1 MIAQWIKL
9 AFVILMVAI
18 PTVAVAQ
25 DCIIAPYADP
35 EGTQSWTWPI
45 EEDGLIRFSVYIVM
59 FTEDVVAAAAYKL
72 VTVGGDGTFFLQSI
86 AAGPSGIG
94 LILHENPASI
104 GVNVALAEC
113 VIGFGGLPILVAE
126 YRYLAFPRSFYG
138 TVVTLEANTNQN
150 PQYPEYVTCN
160 DVQKD
165 CEAGPR
171 LYIQPPDPAE
181 PTSFSSIKSLYR

>member
-9 AFVILMVAI
+9 AFVILIVAI
-18 PTVAVAQ
+18 STVAVAQ
-25 DCIIAPYADP
+25 DCTIAPYADP
-35 EGTQSWTWPI
+35 EGTQSWTWAYPQ
-45 EEDGLIRFSVYIVM
+45 DGLIRFSVYIVM
-59 FTEDVVAAAAYKL
+59 FTEDVAAAAAYKL
-72 VTVGGDGTFFLQSI
+72 VTDGGDGTFFLQSRV
-86 AAGPSGIG
+86 AGPSGIG
-94 LILHENPASI
+94 LILDENPASI
-104 GVNVALAEC
+104 GTNIAFAEC
-113 VIGFGGLPILVAE
+113 AIGFGGLPVLVEE
-126 YRYLAFPRSFYG
+126 YRYVAIPSSFYG

-165 CEAGPR
+165 CEVGPS